1 MNKPRILIVE
11 DDSLVAFDLQR
22 IILGLGY
29 EVTGMV
35 ALGREAIAIAAA
47 QAPDA
52 VLMDISLQGSLD
64 GIETARLIKEQSD
77 IPIIYVTAY
86 ADSKT
91 LQRAKLAD
99 PFGYVLKPFDDE
111 IIRVT
116 LEMALYKHK
125 IARELQVN
133 QDRLRLIVEHL
144 PIGAVYREDDTIL
157 LNKAVEEMTGYARSE
172 INTPDQWF
180 SALFG
185 KNAATARDYYKADR
199 QANFADPRTV
209 PVTRKDGQIRL
220 IEFNGYKSEQGEV
233 WLLNDITERQ
243 QAEKQLR
250 FQADLLDQVNDTI
263 VVLDNAGRIVYW
275 NRGAQQLYGWTAAEV
290 MGQPLTAAYDHRWL
304 NPGDKQAANTALAT
318 MGVWQGEIV
327 HIKKDG
333 TEIFV
338 ESSTSRLVNEQGEVV
353 GLVAVNRD
361 ITERRRLEAQLLE
374 SLKMDTIGRLAGGIA
389 HDFNN
394 LLTVMIGYTDLA
406 LANLPADHQA
416 RPDIIHIQKSAV
428 RAAKLTGQLLA
439 FSRQQMIE
447 PQLVSLNHLILNLK
461 EILQRLIGEDIE
473 LVTKLT
479 AETDLVKID
488 PHQFEQVLVNLAAN
502 ARDAMPAGGK
512 FILETTLVPLDRHE
526 VLRFDGL
533 SPGSYVVL
541 AAGDT
546 GTGISQEILTHLFEP
561 FFTTKEVGKGTGLG
575 LAMCHG
581 IVKQTGGDIKVYSE
595 LNQGTTFK
603 IYLPKVNAP
612 SLPTLQTPDVTIRP
626 GSETILLVE
635 DEAVVRNI
643 AFEALSRLGYT
654 VLSAPTG
661 TEALTIV
668 EGRLDDIDLVV
679 TDVVM
684 PQMSGRQLA
693 EKLQALRPALKV
705 LYMSG
710 HTETAMLNQG
720 FSNTGVAFLAKPFTP
735 NLLAYMVRE
744 VLDT

>member
-1 MNKPRILIVE
+1 
-11 DDSLVAFDLQR
+11 
-22 IILGLGY
+22 
-29 EVTGMV
+29 
-35 ALGREAIAIAAA
+35 
-47 QAPDA
+47 
-52 VLMDISLQGSLD
+52 
-64 GIETARLIKEQSD
+64 
-77 IPIIYVTAY
+77 
-86 ADSKT
+86 
-91 LQRAKLAD
+91 
-99 PFGYVLKPFDDE
+99 
-111 IIRVT
+111 
-116 LEMALYKHK
+116 
-125 IARELQVN
+125 
-133 QDRLRLIVEHL
+133 
-144 PIGAVYREDDTIL
+144 
-157 LNKAVEEMTGYARSE
+157 
-172 INTPDQWF
+172 
-180 SALFG
+180 
-185 KNAATARDYYKADR
+185 
-199 QANFADPRTV
+199 
-209 PVTRKDGQIRL
+209 
-220 IEFNGYKSEQGEV
+220 
-233 WLLNDITERQ
+233 
-243 QAEKQLR
+243 
-250 FQADLLDQVNDTI
+250 LDQVNDTI

-389 HDFNN
+389 HYFNN

-416 RPDIIHIQKSAV
+416 RPDIMHIQKSAV

-447 PQLVSLNHLILNLK
+447 PQLVSLTHLILNLK
-461 EILQRLIGEDIE
+461 ECLQRLSGEDIE

-710 HTETAMLNQG
+710 HTETTMLNQG

-735 NLLAYMVRE
+735 NLLAYKVRE